1 MQQSR
6 LGPGFCTDKMFVLKV
21 FPFASTRIY
30 TRLYQSISHIYIY
43 ICVCAHLSRYR
54 YIVITYIHIYIYNYE
69 PYANG
74 LYYGYEAR
82 IQFFSEQE
90 SLQRASRA
98 SAPPVLPADAPSPPL
113 EVAPPAWGNWS
124 QSSRDAGLGARKTW
138 RGGWILGGTV

>member
-30 TRLYQSISHIYIY
+30 TRLYQSISHIYM
-43 ICVCAHLSRYR
+43 CVCAHLSRYR
-54 YIVITYIHIYIYNYE
+54 YIVITYIHIYNYE